1 MILEEGSSEE
11 SEKKSKSIKETCE
24 GTTKR
29 VPQLNGAGEACNQI
43 MKAYS
48 HPAREESLGPSPTKQ
63 NPDSEGKNAKHFTL
77 STPSPRRERPDQD
90 GVRPRSPPGLAA
102 RDYPD
107 FILTGLTR
115 HEKKAI
121 ARKNMMALFGQAVV
135 LASKCS

>member
-1 MILEEGSSEE
+1 MVLEDGSSIE
-11 SEKKSKSIKETCE
+11 SEKESKSIKETCE

-29 VPQLNGAGEACNQI
+29 VPHLKGPGEVFNQF

-48 HPAREESLGPSPTKQ
+48 HPDREESPGPSPPKQ
-63 NPDSEGKNAKHFTL
+63 NPNSEGKDAEHFTL
-77 STPSPRRERPDQD
+77 STPSPRRERPDRD

-121 ARKNMMALFGQAVV
+121 AR
-135 LASKCS
+135 